1 MTVQVKFGWV
11 STDMIF
17 LPNSDHS
24 YHSARI
30 PPGSGWNVRGRVKYS
45 PNGMLRLLLLLYTY
59 LLNLTSFSIW
69 NISTLD
75 TSSTAISNQRIF
87 LSDEVPLFVLFIS
100 STSVLPDG
108 SVILAL
114 SFTPLTRRISR

>member
-1 MTVQVKFGWV
+1 M
-11 STDMIF
+11 
-17 LPNSDHS
+17 
-24 YHSARI
+24 
-30 PPGSGWNVRGRVKYS
+30 GSGSLPTWVISSRYFCSVGMLLQVENCFS
-45 PNGMLRLLLLLYTY
+45 NCQPNGMLHLLLLLYTY

-100 STSVLPDG
+100 STSVSPDG